1 MFFIWGIYFALF
13 YAALFLIVHI
23 LILVGIFISFTRE
36 KKINSSGVSS
46 IRSKVSV
53 IVPARDEEETL
64 PFLLESLETQ
74 SYQDFNVVLIND
86 RSSDNTLNIMNSYME
101 ENLKTGKLKVTVIDN
116 KESFEGKNPKQM
128 ALSLADDAI
137 KDENS
142 SNTVFLYTDADC
154 IVPEKW
160 VEYMASPFA
169 DLSVGVVF
177 GTVTVE
183 PKNWSKNSS
192 LSRYLLENF
201 QQFDHFLR
209 YYYTVAA
216 AGLNNPSGGFGNNL
230 AIRGKA
236 LSEIGGFGNLE
247 YSVTEDAQLIAKVR
261 KCKKWKIFAH
271 TAKEVKVIT
280 APVKTWK
287 ELCLQELRWS
297 AGAMHAP
304 DFNATIGYGFISYQ
318 FLTGI
323 LFLVPAFLNPALFF
337 IFFAGTIG
345 MFAVSTVAAIH
356 LKAGKSFWKTYI
368 ISILIAQ
375 FIFPI
380 VTLKATLNPRVMW
393 KGNRLERRKQ

>member
-1 MFFIWGIYFALF
+1 MVFTWITYFALF
-13 YAALFLIVHI
+13 YAASFLIVHI
-23 LILVGIFISFTRE
+23 IILAGIFISFARE
-36 KKINSSGVSS
+36 KKINSSGISS
-46 IRSKVSV
+46 ISSKVSV

-64 PFLLESLETQ
+64 PFLLESLDKQ

-86 RSSDNTLNIMNSYME
+86 RSSDNTLNIMNTYME
-101 ENLKTGKLKVTVIDN
+101 ENLKTGKRKVTVINN

-128 ALSLADDAI
+128 ALSLADDAT
-137 KDENS
+137 KGDS
-142 SNTVFLYTDADC
+142 SDTVFLYTDADC

-160 VEYMASPFA
+160 VEYMASPFK
-169 DLSVGVVF
+169 DRSVGVVF
-177 GTVTVE
+177 GTVSIE

-209 YYYTVAA
+209 YYYTAAA

-230 AIRGKA
+230 AIRGDA

-247 YSVTEDAQLIAKVR
+247 YSATEDAQLIAKVR
-261 KCKKWKIFAH
+261 NCKKWKIFAH

-280 APVKTWK
+280 APEKTWK

-304 DFNATIGYGFISYQ
+304 DFNATIGYGFMSYQ
-318 FLTGI
+318 LLTGI
-323 LFLVPAFLNPALFF
+323 LFLIPAFFNPLLFC
-337 IFFAGTIG
+337 IFFTGTVG
-345 MFAVSTVAAIH
+345 LFAVSTVAAIH

-380 VTLKATLNPRVMW
+380 VTLKATLNPGVVW
-393 KGNRLERRKQ
+393 KGNRLERKKR